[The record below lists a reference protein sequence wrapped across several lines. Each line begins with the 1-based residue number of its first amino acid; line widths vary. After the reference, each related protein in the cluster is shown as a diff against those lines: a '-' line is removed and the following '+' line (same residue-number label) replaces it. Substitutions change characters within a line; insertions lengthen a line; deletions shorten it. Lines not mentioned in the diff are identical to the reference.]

1 MTTEMDAERAAFFRR
16 SYSAVD
22 GLWFMMVEER
32 LGFEAALDIDA
43 QVWQVMAK
51 IQARELRRL
60 LDAPMGIDG
69 LAQCLETKFAWE
81 GFDAQTERLDVNTLR
96 CVLQSCPWHEAML
109 RSGREHLSGR
119 VGERICPVEFA
130 VWANEFAVAD
140 QPIEYAL
147 DALLCQGQ
155 ERCILTFHQR
165 QTSAAFGS
173 GEVRGYNRGVDT

>member
-1 MTTEMDAERAAFFRR
+1 MRTERDAERAAFFRR

-32 LGFEAALDIDA
+32 LGFEAALEIDA

-60 LDAPMGIDG
+60 LDAPMGLDG
-69 LAQCLETKFAWE
+69 LAQCLEPKFAWE
-81 GFDAQTERLDVNTLR
+81 GFDARIERPDADTLH
-96 CVLQSCPWHEAML
+96 CILKHCPWHEAML

-130 VWANEFAVAD
+130 VWADEFAVAGR
-140 QPIEYAL
+140 PIQYAL
-147 DALLCQGQ
+147 DALLCKGQ
-155 ERCILTFHQR
+155 ECCVLTFQR
-165 QTSAAFGS
+165 RQAPAVFGP
-173 GEVRGYNRGVDT
+173 E

>member
-1 MTTEMDAERAAFFRR
+1 MRKDMDQERAAFFRR

-51 IQARELRRL
+51 IQARELCRL
-60 LDAPMGIDG
+60 LNAPMGLDG
-69 LAQCLETKFAWE
+69 LAQCLEIKFAWE
-81 GFDAQTERLDVNTLR
+81 GFAAQIERPDVNTLR
-96 CVLQSCPWHEAML
+96 CVLQGCPWHEAMV

-130 VWANEFAVAD
+130 VWADEFAVAG

-155 ERCILTFHQR
+155 ECCILIFHQR
-165 QTSAAFGS
+165 QTSAAFGH
-173 GEVRGYNRGVDT
+173 GEGRG

>member
-1 MTTEMDAERAAFFRR
+1 MKTGMDAERAAFFRR
-16 SYSAVD
+16 SYCAVD

-69 LAQCLETKFAWE
+69 LAQCLKLKFAWE
-81 GFDAQTERLDVNTLR
+81 SFDAQIERPNADTLR
-96 CVLQSCPWHEAML
+96 CVLQGCPWHEAMV

-130 VWANEFAVAD
+130 VWADEFAIAGR
-140 QPIEYAL
+140 PIEYAL
-147 DALLCQGQ
+147 DALLCTGQ
-155 ERCILTFHQR
+155 ECCILTFHQR
-165 QTSAAFGS
+165 QTSAAFGP
-173 GEVRGYNRGVDT
+173 GEGRG

>member
-1 MTTEMDAERAAFFRR
+1 MRTEMDAERAAFFWR

-60 LDAPMGIDG
+60 LDAPMGLDG
-69 LAQCLETKFAWE
+69 LAQCLEAKFEWE
-81 GFDAQTERLDVNTLR
+81 GFAARIERPNADTLH

-130 VWANEFAVAD
+130 VWADEFAVAD
-140 QPIEYAL
+140 QPIKYTL
-147 DALLCQGQ
+147 DALLCQEQ
-155 ERCILTFHQR
+155 ECCVLTFRQHQAPA
-165 QTSAAFGS
+165 TFGP
-173 GEVRGYNRGVDT
+173 EERRGYNRGVDT